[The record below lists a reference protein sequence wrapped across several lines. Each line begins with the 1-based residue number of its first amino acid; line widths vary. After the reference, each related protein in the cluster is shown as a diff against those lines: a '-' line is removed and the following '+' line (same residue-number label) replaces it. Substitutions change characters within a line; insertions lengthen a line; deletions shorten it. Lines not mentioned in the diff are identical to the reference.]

1 MKIISFN
8 VKHFMHDSRQLP
20 EVAAL
25 LKEKGADLVGL
36 QEVDDG
42 CTRSGQV
49 RQAAECA
56 KLAGFP
62 YFAFGKNIDHQGGE
76 YGNAILSKYPIVSA
90 ETVSYQVKAPTDH
103 NRSYMRVGVEVDGK
117 TVYFYNTHLT
127 LQKNGEAT
135 EEVKELCARMQQDE
149 YAIAVG
155 DFNLYAD
162 IVAEIAEP
170 EILALNGGAGRQTLN
185 TFSTNNP
192 IRPIDN
198 ILITPNMVV
207 AEEAQTHHGTLS
219 DHNPLWATI
228 DVPERAE

>member
-1 MKIISFN
+1 MKIFSFN
-8 VKHFMHDSRQLP
+8 VKHFMRDSQQLP

-25 LKEKGADLVGL
+25 LKEMGADLVGL

-42 CTRSGQV
+42 CTRSAQV

-56 KLAGFP
+56 KQAGFP

-90 ETVSYQVKAPTDH
+90 ETVSYQVICPTDH

-117 TVYFYNTHLT
+117 VLYFYNTHLT
-127 LQKNGEAT
+127 LQKNGEAE

-155 DFNLYAD
+155 DFNLKAPA
-162 IVAEIAEP
+162 VAQLAEP
-170 EILALNGGAGRQTLN
+170 AILTLNGGAGRETLN
-185 TFSTNNP
+185 TFSTKNP
-192 IRPIDN
+192 IHPIDN
-198 ILITPNMVV
+198 ILITPNLVV
-207 AEEAQTHHGTLS
+207 TEEAQTHHGTLS
-219 DHNPLWATI
+219 DHNPIWATL
-228 DVPERAE
+228 DLPESAQ